1 LSDRSQPSQRSQLP
15 RVLPAGTATPRTL
28 EDLDAEFPSRELFES
43 VRTAVASGGEAPPLA
58 EIPQPRRLGSVDR
71 ILLEAHEIHR
81 QACERAKQ
89 AQELEERAVVRVSE
103 IEREAYEKGYQQGET
118 AGLEMGRAKMEP
130 ALADLNALIEEIG
143 KAHSEVVK
151 ANQDGLLGLAKAI
164 ATRILHRELSMTPDQ
179 IMTTLQEVLAL
190 VGSEQRVRLRVSQ
203 GDFQFL
209 VEHQSELPA
218 LGQLGD
224 LVTFEVDPD
233 MVRGGCLVRTATGL
247 IDATMETMH
256 REMCE
261 ALTNPSDEAPSAPP
275 ESEDGAPDAAED

>member
-1 LSDRSQPSQRSQLP
+1 LSDISQSPLRRQAT
-15 RVLPAGTATPRTL
+15 RVLPAGATTPRTL
-28 EDLDAEFPSRELFES
+28 EDLDAEFPSRELLDS
-43 VRTAVASGGEAPPLA
+43 VRTSVISGEEAPPIA
-58 EIPQPRRLGSVDR
+58 EIPRPRRLGSVDR

-81 QACERAKQ
+81 QACEQAKR
-89 AQELEERAVVRVSE
+89 AQELEEQAVVRVSE
-103 IEREAYEKGYQQGET
+103 IEREAYEKGYQQGEA
-118 AGLEMGRAKMEP
+118 AGLEMGRAKMAP
-130 ALADLNALIEEIG
+130 ALADLNALVEAVG
-143 KAHSEVVK
+143 RAHGEVVK
-151 ANQDGLLGLAKAI
+151 ANQDELLDLAKTI
-164 ATRILHRELSMTPDQ
+164 ATRLLHRELSMTPDQ
-179 IMTTLQEVLAL
+179 VMTTLQEVLSL

-233 MVRGGCLVRTATGL
+233 MVRGGCLVQTATGL

-261 ALTNPSDEAPSAPP
+261 ALTGQSDEVPTACPD
-275 ESEDGAPDAAED
+275 SEDGVSDAAEE

>member
-1 LSDRSQPSQRSQLP
+1 MSDASPPSQRSHSP
-15 RVLPAGTATPRTL
+15 RVLPAGVATPRTL
-28 EDLDAEFPSRELFES
+28 EDLDAEFPSRELLES
-43 VRTAVASGGEAPPLA
+43 VRTSVVSGGEAPP
-58 EIPQPRRLGSVDR
+58 ISGVPRPRRMGSVDR
-71 ILLEAHEIHR
+71 LLLEAHEIHR
-81 QACERAKQ
+81 QACEQAQ
-89 AQELEERAVVRVSE
+89 HAQELEERAVVRVSE
-103 IEREAYEKGYQQGET
+103 IEREAYEKGYQQGEA

-130 ALADLNALIEEIG
+130 AIADLNALIESIG
-143 KAHSEVVK
+143 RAHSEVVK
-151 ANQDGLLGLAKAI
+151 ANQDELLSLAKAI
-164 ATRILHRELSMTPDQ
+164 ATRILHREISMAPDQ
-179 IMTTLQEVLAL
+179 IMTTLREVLAL

-233 MVRGGCLVRTATGL
+233 MVRGGCLVQTATGL

-261 ALTNPSDEAPSAPP
+261 ALTGRSDEEPSVSPD
-275 ESEDGAPDAAED
+275 SEDGASDAAED